1 MMKIV
6 GVEAFRLHPKIM
18 KEAWVEDEYVW
29 PSKMPSFLIK
39 VTADN
44 GVHGVGEVSSQT
56 WYLGET
62 AEQIESQTRLYA
74 HALEGLDPENV
85 SLVHRAMQSCVSGG
99 MPGSRGARSAVDM
112 AVYDLIGKARG
123 VPVHALLGGAYRTSF
138 QMLTNLY
145 HKTPEA
151 MAAASKQFVQR
162 GFKALKIKVG
172 DVLLAKG
179 WSRDNLRCESDKLRA
194 ALAAVPS
201 DVYIDADANQGWL
214 SAKWTVDT
222 LSEFDGHRNLSIEQ
236 PLPYADLDGAA
247 FVTAHAKT
255 PVILDKSVWSPE
267 AMMQL
272 ARMRACDRIVTEAQS
287 GRRFFPGA
295 ADHRDLRGGRH
306 RSFGGY
312 QPLHARGRYRVLP
325 HRGRD
330 PHALPGGLRGPR
342 VVSHDGGARPVRRRD
357 HDRERDRAPAGG
369 AGPRDRSGLDRP
381 RTPPGG
387 GVTVS
392 RGPAGSDS
400 K

>member
-1 MMKIV
+1 MKIV
-6 GVEAFRLHPKIM
+6 DVEAFRLYPKIL

-44 GVHGVGEVSSQT
+44 GVYGVGEVSSQT

-62 AEQIESQTRLYA
+62 AEQIDSQICLYA
-74 HALEGLDPENV
+74 RALEGLDPENV

-99 MPGSRGARSAVDM
+99 MPGSRGARSGVDM
-112 AVYDLIGKARG
+112 AIYDLIGKARDT
-123 VPVHALLGGAYRTSF
+123 PVHALLGGAYRTSF

-151 MAAASKQFVQR
+151 MGAASKQFVQR

-214 SAKWTVDT
+214 SPKWTIDT
-222 LSEFDGHRNLSIEQ
+222 LSEFHDHPNLSIEQ

-247 FVTAHAKT
+247 FVTAHART
-255 PVILDKSVWSPE
+255 PMILDESVWSPE

-272 ARMRACDRIVTEAQS
+272 ARMRACDRIVLKLNRV
-287 GRRFFPGA
+287 GGFFPALQIIAICEA
-295 ADHRDLRGGRH
+295 AGIGVSVDTNPYTLVGDTACCHIAAVISTAYPVDCEGHVSFLTMGEH
-306 RSFGGY
+306 DPFGGGITIENGI
-312 QPLHARGRYRVLP
+312 ARLPDGPGLGIEVDWAVLKR
-325 HRGRD
+325 HQ
-330 PHALPGGLRGPR
+330 A
-342 VVSHDGGARPVRRRD
+342 
-357 HDRERDRAPAGG
+357 
-369 AGPRDRSGLDRP
+369 
-381 RTPPGG
+381 T
-387 GVTVS
+387 
-392 RGPAGSDS
+392 AGSGAQ
-400 K
+400 